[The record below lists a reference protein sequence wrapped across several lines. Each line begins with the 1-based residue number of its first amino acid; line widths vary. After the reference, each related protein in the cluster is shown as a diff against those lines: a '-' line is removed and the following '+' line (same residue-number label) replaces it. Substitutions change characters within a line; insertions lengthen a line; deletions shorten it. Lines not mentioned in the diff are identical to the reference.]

1 MDKLKL
7 ENFDWGWMDSNTVEV
22 SIDGEITTLG
32 KYHKENMI
40 NEIFVQGI
48 YERFF
53 QVEEN
58 HIVLDIGA
66 SNGPFT
72 YSILH
77 KKPKH
82 VYCIEPSYV
91 EFPILVKNTCG
102 YAVTPINKG
111 ISNVNTFEI
120 NNKVFGGDDRME
132 GITFDRFCKL
142 YNIEKIDFLK
152 TDCEGGEYH
161 IFTLEN
167 LPFIKENVSRIVGEW
182 HLSDLELKT
191 KFSNFRDRFLIN
203 FQKFYVTDVEGL
215 DIKWDLFNEHF
226 LEYYTEVIIYIDNS

>member
-1 MDKLKL
+1 M
-7 ENFDWGWMDSNTVEV
+7 
-22 SIDGEITTLG
+22 
-32 KYHKENMI
+32 
-40 NEIFVQGI
+40 
-48 YERFF
+48 
-53 QVEEN
+53 
-58 HIVLDIGA
+58 
-66 SNGPFT
+66 
-72 YSILH
+72 
-77 KKPKH
+77 
-82 VYCIEPSYV
+82 
-91 EFPILVKNTCG
+91 
-102 YAVTPINKG
+102 
-111 ISNVNTFEI
+111 NTFEI

-152 TDCEGGEYH
+152 TDCEGGEYY

-182 HLSDLELKT
+182 HLSDLELKS
-191 KFSNFRDRFLIN
+191 KFRNFRDRFLTN

>member
-7 ENFDWGWMDSNTVEV
+7 ENFDWGWMDSNTVQV

-40 NEIFVQGI
+40 NEIFVQGL

-58 HIVLDIGA
+58 NIVLDIGA

-82 VYCIEPSYV
+82 VYCIEPSYI

-102 YAVTPINKG
+102 YPVTPINKG

-142 YNIEKIDFLK
+142 YNIKKIDFLK

-161 IFTLEN
+161 IFTQEN
-167 LPFIKENVSRIVGEW
+167 LPFIKENVVRIVGEW
-182 HLSDLELKT
+182 HLSNTELKT
-191 KFSNFRDRFLIN
+191 KFRNFRDNFLIN
-203 FQKFYVTDVEGL
+203 FKKIYVTDVEGL

-226 LEYYTEVIIYIDNS
+226 LEYYTEVIVYIDNS